1 MTEVLLFHHAQGL
14 TPGIRAFADELRG
27 AGHTVHTPDLYGGG
41 ETFPTVG
48 EGVAH
53 ARGIGFG
60 AILERGKEIAEGLPN
75 ELVYAG
81 MSMGVMPA
89 QMLAQTRS
97 GAKGALL
104 CFGTLPPTEFGE
116 AWPNDVP
123 VQIHMKENDPEV
135 LEGDLDAAREL
146 ADTVE
151 RAELFLYPGDQH
163 LFVDN
168 SLPDYDEAAA
178 GLMTQ
183 RLLAFLD
190 GLD

>member
-14 TPGIRAFADELRG
+14 TPGVRAFADQLRG

-60 AILERGKEIAEGLPN
+60 TIIERAAEIAEGLPR
-75 ELVYAG
+75 ELVYMG
-81 MSMGVMPA
+81 FSMGVMPA
-89 QMLAQTRS
+89 QKLAQTRA
-97 GAKGALL
+97 GARGAQL
-104 CFGTLPPTEFGE
+104 CFATLPQSEFAD
-116 AWPNDVP
+116 AWPAEVP

-135 LEGDLDAAREL
+135 LGGDLDAAREL
-146 ADTVE
+146 AESVE
-151 RAELFLYPGDQH
+151 RAELFLYAGDQH
-163 LFVDN
+163 LFVDG

-178 GLMTQ
+178 ALMT
-183 RLLAFLD
+183 RRVLAFLD
-190 GLD
+190 DDG